1 MQSFLQTGAGVTTWN
16 KSPRQEPAQPAVT
29 FGEQFP
35 MGCSLITLLP
45 EAQGWWVWIWG
56 RVFFLIIIFLIYLA
70 VPGLSCGTLDLLSS
84 LWHAGSL
91 VVACKLLVA
100 ACGI

>member
-1 MQSFLQTGAGVTTWN
+1 MEQESKTGASSASSDLWGAV
-16 KSPRQEPAQPAVT
+16 PYGRQPHHSAARSSGLV
-29 FGEQFP
+29 G
-35 MGCSLITLLP
+35 MDLGK
-45 EAQGWWVWIWG
+45 G
-56 RVFFLIIIFLIYLA
+56 FFKNNYFIYLA